1 MLSVMIG
8 SRNDMV
14 RVEKINISIGDINGV
29 VRYDRK

>member
-14 RVEKINISIGDINGV
+14 RVEKINIRIGDINGV